1 MRFLGPTDMLSAAA
15 NVRHSISSAVD
26 EFTALIDVIN
36 RAGQLTARAELLLA
50 DAEALLGRA
59 TAAIVDAEATIKGAS
74 ASVAESAAA
83 SLLASKSLHDTE
95 ELIERA
101 NTVLASLE
109 TLGNKT
115 SGASLG
121 WPTAPADAAALAPT
135 EAAVLAPVTPVA
147 DPGADTA
154 RETTAP
160 SEKPVPAKGR
170 VTSRPAAKRTSRATK
185 KSAAAD
191 PAPAAAETTP
201 TASEPEPAGPS
212 DAQVPDAAPE
222 ASAEPAAEG

>member
-36 RAGQLTARAELLLA
+36 RAGQLTARAELLIA
-50 DAEALLGRA
+50 DAESLLGRA
-59 TAAIVDAEATIKGAS
+59 TAAIVEAEATIKGAS

-95 ELIERA
+95 ALIERA

-109 TLGNKT
+109 SLGNKT

-121 WPTAPADAAALAPT
+121 WPTASPEATALAS
-135 EAAVLAPVTPVA
+135 VSPVA
-147 DPGADTA
+147 DTTPEGGGEDTPRGPRTSSA
-154 RETTAP
+154 
-160 SEKPVPAKGR
+160 KAKG
-170 VTSRPAAKRTSRATK
+170 TSRPTAKRTSRATK
-185 KSAAAD
+185 KSAAVE
-191 PAPAAAETTP
+191 PA
-201 TASEPEPAGPS
+201 PEPASGSDTPQESEPS
-212 DAQVPDAAPE
+212 TDE
-222 ASAEPAAEG
+222 